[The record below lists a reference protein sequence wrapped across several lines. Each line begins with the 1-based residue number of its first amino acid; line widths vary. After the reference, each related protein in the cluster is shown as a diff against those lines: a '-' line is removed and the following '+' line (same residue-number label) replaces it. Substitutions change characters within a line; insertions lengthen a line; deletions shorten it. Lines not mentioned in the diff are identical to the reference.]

1 MINLGTN
8 IKNAR
13 IEKKLSQQQL
23 ADQISKLAIK
33 LGYKDLKFGNTAISN
48 WENGTSKPDADT
60 ILLICRVLDV
70 DANYLLDWE
79 ERTVASDLKNTLKK
93 VLKDNDYFNGD
104 DLTEENL
111 DKLVKFIS
119 VNKEFILDKKN

>member
-1 MINLGTN
+1 MNLGKN
-8 IKNAR
+8 IRNAR
-13 IEKKLSQQQL
+13 LEKKYSQQQL
-23 ADQISKLAIK
+23 AEKISELAVK
-33 LGYKDLKFGNTAISN
+33 YGYEDLKVGNTAISN

-70 DANYLLDWE
+70 DANYLLDWD
-79 ERTVASDLKNTLKK
+79 ERIVANDLKTTLKQ
-93 VLKDNDYFNGD
+93 VLKDNDYFDGD

-119 VNKEFILDKKN
+119 VNKEFILNKKN